1 MLRLSL
7 LKLKTKQIDMKKF
20 IIGGLSALCLLIT
33 NPVNAQEDGK
43 VNFSKE
49 ELKFSKM
56 DASPMDLALYR
67 DKNDVAVA
75 RVIYSR
81 PQKREREIFGK
92 LIPYGEV
99 WRTGANEATELT
111 LYQDM
116 KVADAIVKA
125 GSYTLYTIPGEKE
138 WTVILNNKTNTWG
151 AYEYSAKED
160 KVRIKVPVRQA
171 PNTIESLS
179 MTFQESNKGA
189 DLLIGWDDSYVK
201 VPFQTVK

>member
-1 MLRLSL
+1 
-7 LKLKTKQIDMKKF
+7 MKKL
-20 IIGGLSALCLLIT
+20 IIGGFGILCLFIS
-33 NPVNAQEDGK
+33 NPVNAQDEDK

-56 DASPMDLALYR
+56 DASPMDLAMYK
-67 DKNDVAVA
+67 DENDQAVA

-81 PQKREREIFGK
+81 PQKRNREIFGK

-99 WRTGANEATELT
+99 WRTGANEATEIT
-111 LYQDM
+111 FYQDM
-116 KVADAIVKA
+116 KIADAEVKA
-125 GSYTLYTIPGEKE
+125 GTYTLYTIPGEKE

-151 AYEYSAKED
+151 AYEYSSKED
-160 KVRIKVPVRQA
+160 KVRINVPVRQA

-179 MTFQESNKGA
+179 MAFQESSNGA

-201 VPFQTVK
+201 VPFESVK

>member
-1 MLRLSL
+1 
-7 LKLKTKQIDMKKF
+7 MKKL
-20 IIGGLSALCLLIT
+20 IIGGFSAICFLLA
-33 NPVNAQEDGK
+33 NPINAQEDDK

-67 DKNDVAVA
+67 DKNDAAVA

-81 PQKREREIFGK
+81 PQKRNREIFGK

-111 LYQDM
+111 LYKDM
-116 KVADAIVKA
+116 KVADATVKA
-125 GSYTLYTIPGEKE
+125 GTYTLYSIPGEKE

-151 AYEYSAKED
+151 SYEYTDKED

-179 MTFQESNKGA
+179 MAFQESKKGA
-189 DLLIGWDDSYVK
+189 DLLIGWDNSYVK
-201 VPFQTVK
+201 VPFENAK

>member
-1 MLRLSL
+1 MKNLILGGISL
-7 LKLKTKQIDMKKF
+7 I
-20 IIGGLSALCLLIT
+20 CLLIA
-33 NPVNAQEDGK
+33 NPVNAQEEDK

-81 PQKREREIFGK
+81 PQKRDREIFGK

-116 KVADAIVKA
+116 KVANAVVKA
-125 GSYTLYTIPGEKE
+125 GTYTLYSIPGEKE

-151 AYEYSAKED
+151 SYEYTDKED
-160 KVRIKVPVRQA
+160 KVRINVPVRQA

-179 MTFQESNKGA
+179 MAFQESNKGA

-201 VPFQTVK
+201 VPFESVK

>member
-1 MLRLSL
+1 
-7 LKLKTKQIDMKKF
+7 MKKL
-20 IIGGLSALCLLIT
+20 IIGGFSAICFLIA
-33 NPVNAQEDGK
+33 NPVNAQEDDK

-56 DASPMDLALYR
+56 DASPMDLAMYR
-67 DKNDVAVA
+67 DKNDAAVA

-81 PQKREREIFGK
+81 PQKRNREIFGK

-111 LYQDM
+111 LYKDM
-116 KVADAIVKA
+116 KVADAMVKA
-125 GSYTLYTIPGEKE
+125 GTYTLYTIPGEKE

-151 AYEYSAKED
+151 AYEYTDKED
-160 KVRIKVPVRQA
+160 KVRINVPVRQA

-179 MTFQESNKGA
+179 MAFQDSGNGA
-189 DLLIGWDDSYVK
+189 DLLIGWDESYVK
-201 VPFQTVK
+201 VPFKNAK

>member
-1 MLRLSL
+1 MLQLSL
-7 LKLKTKQIDMKKF
+7 LKIINQHLKVMKRL
-20 IIGGLSALCLLIT
+20 IIGGFSVICLFFS
-33 NPVNAQEDGK
+33 NPINAQDDDK

-56 DASPMDLALYR
+56 DASPMDQAMYSN
-67 DKNDVAVA
+67 DDVAVA

-81 PQKREREIFGK
+81 PQKRDREIFGK
-92 LIPYGEV
+92 LIPYGEI

-116 KVADAIVKA
+116 EIDNKVIDA
-125 GSYTLYTIPGEKE
+125 GTYTLYTIPGEKE

-151 AYEYSAKED
+151 AYEYSEKED
-160 KVRIKVPVRQA
+160 KVRITVPVRQA

-179 MTFQESNKGA
+179 MAFQEASNGA
-189 DLLIGWDDSYVK
+189 DLLIGWDNSYVK
-201 VPFQTVK
+201 VPFKNAE